1 VTAADVSRIQAIGA
15 RLLAAGVEI
24 LWVPGWETRGAAWT
38 RNPIGIVVHH
48 DASSRKSG
56 EWGSLGVIR
65 DGRSDVPPPLSQFQV
80 GRGLDGRPRVAVVA
94 AGRANHAG
102 KGGPMLG
109 IPADSANS
117 WMLGT
122 EVANDGVGEPYTAAN
137 LSARLALVR
146 AAAAVCGFAVPH
158 VIGHREWAPGR
169 KSDPVYDLAAFRSQV
184 SAGPTPAPGG
194 GGRPVL
200 RQGSTGTAVSSVQ
213 AFLRR
218 VFPSYAGGLVIDG
231 DFGPATDAAVREF
244 QRRVGLSVDGVI
256 GPATWAKLE
265 SHGYR

>member
-1 VTAADVSRIQAIGA
+1 VSSADVSRMQAIGA
-15 RLLAAGVEI
+15 RLISAGVEV
-24 LWVPGWETRGAAWT
+24 LWLPGWENRGAAWT
-38 RNPIGIVVHH
+38 RTPIGITVHH
-48 DASSRKSG
+48 DASTTKAG

-102 KGGPMLG
+102 KGGPMWS
-109 IPADSANS
+109 IPRDSANS

-122 EVANDGVGEPYTAAN
+122 EVANSGTGEPYTAAN

-158 VIGHREWAPGR
+158 VVGHKEWAPGR
-169 KSDPVYDLAAFRSQV
+169 KSDPVYDMAGFRSQV
-184 SAGPTPAPGG
+184 GGTGPIPAAH
-194 GGRPVL
+194 PVL
-200 RQGSTGTAVSSVQ
+200 RQGSTGDVVRMVQ

-218 VFPSYAGGLVIDG
+218 VFPSYAGGLVLDG
-231 DFGPATDAAVREF
+231 DFGPATGAAVREF
-244 QRRVGLSVDGVI
+244 QRRTGLGADGVI

-265 SHGYR
+265 SYGYR